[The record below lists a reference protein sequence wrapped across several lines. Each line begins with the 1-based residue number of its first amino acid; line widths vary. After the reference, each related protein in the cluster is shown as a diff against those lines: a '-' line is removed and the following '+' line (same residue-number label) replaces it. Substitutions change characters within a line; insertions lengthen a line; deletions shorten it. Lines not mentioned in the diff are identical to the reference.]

1 MDSSELRQQFDDLD
15 PAAQRQVS
23 DLIQHL
29 HARERQEGE
38 RAKRPRRRIVDEEF
52 VGIWR
57 ERPAPGGSRVWRR
70 VW

>member
-23 DLIQHL
+23 ELIQHL

-38 RAKRPRRRIVDEEF
+38 RAKKPLRPIEDEEF

-57 ERPAPGGSRVWRR
+57 DRPDPGGSRDGRR
-70 VW
+70 LW